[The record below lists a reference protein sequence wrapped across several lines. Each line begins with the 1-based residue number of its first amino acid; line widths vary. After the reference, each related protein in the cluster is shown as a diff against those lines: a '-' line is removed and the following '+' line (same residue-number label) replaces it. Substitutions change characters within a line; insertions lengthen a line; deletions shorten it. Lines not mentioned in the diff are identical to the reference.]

1 MTGRTEYVRLAEHGV
16 NISVGYVMQ
25 DMRRAFKKRKATTGS
40 QLSTTSLEAIA
51 QKLGT
56 ASTDARVNTDFVE
69 DARHM
74 EDHEDSA
81 QPSVASA
88 EGWDHEELEI
98 ELPKEASLQLK
109 ESPAH
114 TESGHQQAVETEL
127 EGYRE
132 SNNSIP
138 AEFEQLHS
146 AGEGWDVDE
155 DLGLEI
161 DSPGND
167 QQAEAQH
174 EIKVEAANPSYD
186 SPSTSASPQQE
197 DSQTFRPSEGATRQE
212 YPAAVPEADAE
223 VPDAEL
229 NEAEPVSVLHPC
241 WAALFKSQISGG
253 LSAAVARAIDT
264 AEEPLMTEDE
274 IDNLFNHALQSGG

>member
-1 MTGRTEYVRLAEHGV
+1 MKRYLRFQLLIIFEPVCYA
-16 NISVGYVMQ
+16 MQ
-25 DMRRAFKKRKATTGS
+25 DVRRAFKKRKATTGS

-56 ASTDARVNTDFVE
+56 ASTEARVNTEFVE
-69 DARHM
+69 DARHV
-74 EDHEDSA
+74 EYHDESA

-98 ELPKEASLQLK
+98 ELPVEAFLQFK
-109 ESPAH
+109 ESLAH
-114 TESGHQQAVETEL
+114 TETGHHQAVETEL

-155 DLGLEI
+155 DLGLDI
-161 DSPGND
+161 DSPGAD

-174 EIKVEAANPSYD
+174 EIQVEAANPSHD
-186 SPSTSASPQQE
+186 SPSAGASPQQE
-197 DSQTFRPSEGATRQE
+197 DSQTSRPSEGATRQE
-212 YPAAVPEADAE
+212 YPASVPEEDAE

-229 NEAEPVSVLHPC
+229 NKAEPVSVLHPC
-241 WAALFKSQISGG
+241 WAALFKAQISGG

-274 IDNLFNHALQSGG
+274 IDSLFNHALQSGGSI